1 MNAAP
6 TALDALLP
14 RRSADGRCGLL
25 VSVRDEIEAREA
37 LAGGATIVDVK
48 EPGRGSLGAAASDV
62 TARIAAVVGRR
73 TPWTLAGGELRDGV
87 AAIHEHVRR
96 TIAQLDGDGLPP
108 AAAKAGLA
116 GTVAGDWRSLLVAFR
131 AGLPTGIEPVA
142 VAYADWDRAG
152 SPPPDEVIA
161 AAIAAGYRLLLAD
174 TFDKSGPPVVSD
186 AESARRVGDWIA
198 RARMGGMR
206 AVLAG
211 NLTFEALPAAI
222 ACGPEVIAVR
232 SAACVGGRSG
242 TVCGKLVR
250 RLGKLCGLA
259 GAGPAAHALNLESP
273 EPERESAGSAG
284 ASFPRP

>member
-1 MNAAP
+1 MSVAP
-6 TALDALLP
+6 PDLDAQLL

-25 VSVRDEIEAREA
+25 VSVRDETEAREA

-48 EPGRGSLGAAASDV
+48 EPGRGSLGAAAGDV
-62 TARIAAVVGRR
+62 TARIAAVVGGR

-96 TIAQLDGDGLPP
+96 TIALLDGAGLPP

-116 GTVAGDWRSLLVAFR
+116 GTAAGDWRSLLAAFK
-131 AGLPTGIEPVA
+131 AGLPMGIEPVA
-142 VAYADWDRAG
+142 VAYVDWDQAG

-161 AAIAAGYRLLLAD
+161 AAIAAGYRVLLAD
-174 TFDKSGPPVVSD
+174 TFDKSGPPVVND
-186 AESARRVGDWIA
+186 AESARRVGGWIA
-198 RARMGGMR
+198 RARRAGMR

-211 NLTFEALPAAI
+211 NLSLESLPAAL
-222 ACGPEVIAVR
+222 ACGPDVIAVR

-250 RLGKLCGLA
+250 RLGKLCGRA
-259 GAGPAAHALNLESP
+259 GADPSAARALDRQDP
-273 EPERESAGSAG
+273 G
-284 ASFPRP
+284 AAT

>member
-1 MNAAP
+1 MSAALM
-6 TALDALLP
+6 ALDSHIP
-14 RRSADGRCGLL
+14 RWPDGGRCGLL
-25 VSVRDEIEAREA
+25 VSVRDETEAREA

-48 EPGRGSLGAAASDV
+48 EPGRGSLGAAAGDV

-96 TIAQLDGDGLPP
+96 TIALLEGDGLPP

-116 GTVAGDWRSLLVAFR
+116 GTAAGDWRSLLVAFR
-131 AGLPTGIEPVA
+131 AGLPAGIEPVA

-152 SPPPDEVIA
+152 SPPPVEVIA
-161 AAIAAGYRLLLAD
+161 GAIAAGYRVLLAD

-198 RARMGGMR
+198 RARRAGMR

-211 NLTFEALPAAI
+211 NLTFEALPAAV
-222 ACGPEVIAVR
+222 ACGPDVIAVR
-232 SAACVGGRSG
+232 SAACVGGRAG
-242 TVCGKLVR
+242 TVSGKLVR

-259 GAGPAAHALNLESP
+259 GPDPVANALDRQAP
-273 EPERESAGSAG
+273 G
-284 ASFPRP
+284 ART